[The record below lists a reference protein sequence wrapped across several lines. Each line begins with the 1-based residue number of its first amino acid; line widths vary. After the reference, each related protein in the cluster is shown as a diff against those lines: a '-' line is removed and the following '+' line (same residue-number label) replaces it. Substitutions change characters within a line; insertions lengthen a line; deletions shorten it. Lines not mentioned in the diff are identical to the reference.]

1 MRNSFKCNYIPMA
14 DFKHVYDTPPPGANA
29 DWTIPQGWDTYSADE
44 HAMWDH
50 LFARQSAMLPGRAAD
65 AFLRGID
72 VLKLEKPGIPDYA
85 ELNARLMAATGWQV
99 VAVPGLVPDA
109 VFFDHLANRRFPAG
123 NFIRAPDQIDYLQ
136 EPDVFHDVFGHVP
149 MLADP
154 VFADYMKAYG
164 QGGLRSLGFG
174 ALHKLARLYWY
185 TVEFGLIREP
195 AGLRI
200 YGAGIVSSYGESIF
214 ALDDPS
220 PNRIGFD
227 LMRLMR
233 TEYRIDDYQQNYF
246 VIPSLE
252 HLRRVTVDTDF
263 APVYTV
269 LERLPDIPIADILPD
284 DEVITRGT
292 QANAASKSHQA
303 MAL

>member
-1 MRNSFKCNYIPMA
+1 MA
-14 DFKHVYDTPPPGANA
+14 QFEHVYDKPPPGANA
-29 DWTIPQGWDTYSADE
+29 DWTIPQNWDAFSADE
-44 HAMWDH
+44 HAMWNR

-72 VLKLEKPGIPDYA
+72 VLKLGKPGIPEYG
-85 ELNARLMAATGWQV
+85 ELNVRLTAATGWQV

-123 NFIRAPDQIDYLQ
+123 NFIRKPEQIDYLQ
-136 EPDVFHDVFGHVP
+136 EPDVFHDVFGHMP

-154 VFADYMKAYG
+154 VFADYMVAYG

-174 ALHKLARLYWY
+174 ALNKLARLYWY
-185 TVEFGLIREP
+185 TVEFGLIRE
-195 AGLRI
+195 AGALRI

-214 ALDDPS
+214 ALDDAS

-227 LMRLMR
+227 LLRVMQ

-252 HLRRVTVDTDF
+252 RLLKVTVETDF
-263 APVYTV
+263 APLYVK
-269 LERLPDIPIADILPD
+269 LEKLPDIAVAELLPD

-292 QANAASKSHQA
+292 QDYARGAALQRG
-303 MAL
+303 